1 MDLSEMINA
10 LMPFILGIVMLVII
24 WSMIKQIVGNV
35 GRRPTYGM
43 IPTSVGDRLKKYILK
58 ASKSNPHNVKELYLK
73 RTEYSSGGRIGVV
86 KGVLPTKYCTRFIF
100 KNRRL
105 GWMKLMYCP
114 ADMHTSLHSNQVQID
129 AIGLDNAG
137 GFYYPVPH
145 HQDTSEK
152 IFKIFRDA
160 LNIDLKRMQI
170 VDMMQLEQEQIYS
183 SIAGS
188 TATDEVISGA
198 PEDMVLERVPEG
210 DAD

>member
-1 MDLSEMINA
+1 MDLTEIINA

-24 WSMIKQIVGNV
+24 WSMISKMIGNV
-35 GRRPTYGM
+35 GKRPTYGM

-100 KNRRL
+100 KNRRM

-114 ADMHTSLHSNQVQID
+114 TDMHTSLHSNQVQID

-137 GFYYPVPH
+137 GFYYPIPH
-145 HQDTSEK
+145 HHNTSEK